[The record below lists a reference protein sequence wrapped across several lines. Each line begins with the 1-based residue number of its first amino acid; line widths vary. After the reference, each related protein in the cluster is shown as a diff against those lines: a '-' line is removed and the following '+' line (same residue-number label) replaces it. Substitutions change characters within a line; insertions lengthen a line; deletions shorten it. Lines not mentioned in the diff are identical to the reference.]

1 MNKKTIIKTL
11 EKARQLLIDKGW
23 VQGVYGDQEGKH
35 CAVGAIFEIT
45 SNSNLENECCDALTA
60 NTKYR
65 YVVDF
70 NDAPGRTKKQVLG
83 LFTRTINR
91 LKKSK

>member
-11 EKARQLLIDKGW
+11 EKAHQLLIDKGW
-23 VQGVYGDQEGKH
+23 VQGLYEDQEGKH
-35 CAVGAIFEIT
+35 CAVGAVSKIT
-45 SNSNLENECCDALTA
+45 SNYNLKKECCAALAA
-60 NTKYR
+60 NTEYR
-65 YVVDF
+65 NVIIF
-70 NDAPGRTKKQVLG
+70 NDAPGRTKEQVLG